1 MAAVAI
7 FAACFDVSVCL
18 CTSTASG
25 RKNGEMWRLKVRNT
39 VARLARAH

>member
-18 CTSTASG
+18 CISETPRMDQNWTTTMQS
-25 RKNGEMWRLKVRNT
+25 V
-39 VARLARAH
+39 V